1 MGNMNPKVDEYIVK
15 AARWQDEMKELRK
28 ILLSCGLSEEIKWG
42 KPCYMS
48 DGKNIAIVQ
57 DFKAYFALLFFK
69 GHLLK
74 DSNSLLV
81 RMGENTK
88 VGRQIRFSNTEEI
101 VKLKPILI
109 SYIMEAVEA
118 EQHLK

>member
-1 MGNMNPKVDEYIVK
+1 MNPKVDEYIDK

-74 DSNSLLV
+74 DSNSILV

-101 VKLKPILI
+101 IKLKPTLI
-109 SYIMEAVEA
+109 SYILETLAVEHNA
-118 EQHLK
+118 K